1 MSRARHRFLD
11 ELAERFASH
20 GAEPYGE
27 AVSQAEHALQCA
39 TWPSAPAARTAL

>member
-20 GAEPYGE
+20 G
-27 AVSQAEHALQCA
+27 
-39 TWPSAPAARTAL
+39 

>member
-27 AVSQAEHALQCA
+27 AVS
-39 TWPSAPAARTAL
+39 